1 MKQKKF
7 PGSGHFRHFIHTAES
22 DRYSQREVVGIIMFA
37 AEGDNS
43 PDAQQMASLVC
54 KSLNTDVEN
63 WKTPKSWEGVFGERL
78 RAGAEEGLFW

>member
-1 MKQKKF
+1 
-7 PGSGHFRHFIHTAES
+7 
-22 DRYSQREVVGIIMFA
+22 MFA